1 MASFPIQEQ
10 GILGVKDNGTP
21 EGVVKVRLD
30 QANLI
35 KLPANSFIQSNEFQ
49 AVLLGSASS
58 NNSFNAFNNGD
69 GSNSA
74 FNISVGSGLG
84 ANLALTTFA
93 IYGKVIGVRFRRI
106 PSSTPFSVVIDG
118 VPYDCPDY
126 IVNPRVGNTTNIGQD
141 REAQW
146 IVADNLSDGQ
156 HTVQVFVYPSA
167 LISKTLVF
175 YGFVVE
181 RRIGYTEFEKI
192 SALYSKGTL
201 TAAVVN
207 VPTSD
212 EGGQSIRSVK
222 SIIYQNTDTVA
233 RNVTINHGAI
243 LIAKIYLAAAGTQ
256 GDTVNFDFGVGVGF
270 GSITSTQLQHF
281 ADLTGKVKF
290 VTIGK

>member
-1 MASFPIQEQ
+1 MATGFPIQEQ
-10 GILGVKDNGTP
+10 GILGIKDNGTP
-21 EGVVKVRLD
+21 EGVVKVKFD

-35 KLPANSFIQSNEFQ
+35 KLPANSFIRGGEFQ
-49 AVLLGSASS
+49 AVLLGSASFDAS
-58 NNSFNAFNNGD
+58 LGAFNNGD

-74 FNISVGSGLG
+74 FNINVPAGLG
-84 ANLALTTFA
+84 TNFALGTFA

-156 HTVQVFVYPSA
+156 HTVQIFVYPNP
-167 LISKTLVF
+167 LTSKTLVL

-192 SALYSKGTL
+192 NALYSKGTL
-201 TAAVVN
+201 TASAVS
-207 VPTSD
+207 VPTLD
-212 EGGQSIRSVK
+212 EGGQTIRAIK

-233 RNVTINHGAI
+233 RNVTINHGGV
-243 LIAKIYLAAAGTQ
+243 LIAKIYLAASGAQ
-256 GDTVNFDFGVGVGF
+256 GDTVNFDFGANVGF
-270 GSITSTQLQHF
+270 GSTSTQMQHF
-281 ADLTGKVKF
+281 ADLTAKVKF